1 MTTSSILISIVIPA
15 YNEENQ
21 IIFLLKSLLNQTI
34 SNNFEIIVVDNES
47 NDNTVR
53 DVLEFKK
60 LKGIN
65 NLKIISSKGK
75 LGKARND
82 GVLNANGK
90 WIAFIDADEVADP
103 NWLKELIKKSGEY
116 DIIMGSI
123 KTSNPKVNFISSF
136 FHLLHLE
143 RIKYLNEN
151 RKIRVFGTG
160 NLLINKKIFEKGI
173 YFDNNFPT
181 AEDGDFSYT
190 LSQRG
195 YKFGYCKRAVIYHK
209 IPETIKQ
216 LYYFQKK
223 MIIGKLLLFLK
234 HQDFYS
240 LLKVITNIFYF
251 VSPNFYKIYKKNR
264 ILSKRQFLLIGLTS
278 FLISLYSYLNPII
291 LFGTK
296 KKITRLK

>member
-1 MTTSSILISIVIPA
+1 MKKV
-15 YNEENQ
+15 ENFQ
-21 IIFLLKSLLNQTI
+21 
-34 SNNFEIIVVDNES
+34 
-47 NDNTVR
+47 R
-53 DVLEFKK
+53 
-60 LKGIN
+60 LKGIE
-65 NLKIISSKGK
+65 NLKIINSKGK
-75 LGKARND
+75 LGKVRND
-82 GVLNANGK
+82 GVLNASGK

-103 NWLKELIKKSGEY
+103 NWLKELIKKSDKY

-123 KTSNPKVNFISSF
+123 KTLNPEANFISAF

-143 RIKYLNEN
+143 RIKYLKEN
-151 RKIRVFGTG
+151 RKLRVIGTG
-160 NLLINKKIFEKGI
+160 NLLVNKNIFEKGT

-190 LSQRG
+190 LFQRG
-195 YKFGYCKRAVIYHK
+195 YKFGYCERAVIYHK

-223 MIIGKLLLFLK
+223 MIIGKLLIFLK

-240 LLKVITNIFYF
+240 LLKIIQNIFYF
-251 VSPNFYKIYKKNR
+251 ISPNFFKIYIKNK

-278 FLISLYSYLNPII
+278 FLINLYSYLNPII
-291 LFGTK
+291 LFSIK